1 MLLFIP
7 LLLLG
12 MGGIFLPAA
21 SDMKEYY
28 VTPTPAPNPDC
39 PPGKECHTLYEYA
52 RDNSSYFGNQT
63 NATLIFLSGVHN
75 LNRSLYIKEMNQ
87 LILTG
92 EKVVSNLENPE
103 VIVDCAE
110 CNITLYDMQEISI
123 QVLSLSFS
131 TKQFAGFT
139 IEKVNYFTQRNTS
152 INLKTYIIFYRVTSV
167 DIFQSEYING
177 TMEISELPERM
188 QMSIMECK
196 LTCLEILFS
205 YDRPGGI
212 LDINIKETNIVS
224 GVPSGVPSL
233 GWLAVVR
240 RDALSVVIGHI
251 TLVITQCNIS
261 SDSYSIYFL
270 TAGYLVPKSDIDV
283 MIEDTSFRDSQFP
296 ITLYGGFNTPNIVVI
311 IKKCEMLQTNTA
323 VAILADGSNIQLT
336 IQDSLIGY
344 ASHTGVHMSFGGSQM
359 LELTIQGTTIS
370 NCLTALELHQNS
382 ANSSLTMRL
391 QDSEII
397 NSSRGLG
404 MANQGETGQNYI
416 SITNS
421 KISNCEI
428 ALQLLVDSNSSLTM
442 KVQDSELVN
451 SSHGISVVN
460 RGESWQTD
468 ITIINSIISN
478 SRESGIEFPK
488 PDVQN
493 QLPKEGG
500 NLRMKVLD
508 SMIVKNQGRGLYIN
522 VPANTNFELVI
533 ENSVIANTSGI
544 SLEAYGDSDF
554 NRQQNLILDLRNVS
568 FVNNRDTSSTELTT
582 IKVAGISNKVL
593 VHDCLFQGNLGTPIK
608 MILGELYISGMT
620 KFSNNEGLQGGALSL
635 IFSKVYFANNTEV
648 VLENN
653 IALDTGGAIYV
664 QYVEDFDSCF
674 YQLPY
679 LSGEHGIDTQLT
691 FTNNKAGTGG
701 DDFYGAV
708 LRSNCSITADV
719 EGLTVTSNS
728 VYDKIFRF
736 TNSSRSS
743 LAPASMRVSLCS
755 PDNEPV
761 CDSSLRYILVL
772 ILLFYLCYLIS
783 RCVKWKRNHHS
794 KGQPVLRLRQHKSD
808 LRNDDYGG
816 RCCIL

>member
-28 VTPTPAPNPDC
+28 VTPTPAPYPDC
-39 PPGKECHTLYEYA
+39 PPGKECRTLYEYA

-63 NATLIFLSGVHN
+63 NASLIFLSGVHN

-177 TMEISELPERM
+177 TMEISELPELM

-224 GVPSGVPSL
+224 EVSSGD
-233 GWLAVVR
+233 WLAVER
-240 RDALSVVIGHI
+240 RDAFSVVIGHI
-251 TLVITQCNIS
+251 TLVITSCNIVT
-261 SDSYSIYFL
+261 DSYSIYFL
-270 TAGYLVPKSDIDV
+270 TVGSLIPKSDIDV
-283 MIEDTSFRDSQFP
+283 IIEDTSFRDSQFP

-311 IKKCEMLQTNTA
+311 IKNCEMLQTNTA
-323 VAILADGSNIQLT
+323 ITIFAVGSNIQLT
-336 IQDSLIGY
+336 IQDSLIGC
-344 ASHTGVHMSFGGSQM
+344 ASHTGVHMYIGGSQM
-359 LELTIQGTTIS
+359 VELTILGTTIS
-370 NCLTALELHQNS
+370 NCLTALELDLHS
-382 ANSSLTMRL
+382 AKNFSLTMRL

-404 MANQGETGQNYI
+404 MANQGQIGQNDI
-416 SITNS
+416 GLSVTNS

-488 PDVQN
+488 PNVQN
-493 QLPKEGG
+493 QLAKEGG

-508 SMIVKNQGRGLYIN
+508 SMIVKNRGRGLYIK
-522 VPANTNFELVI
+522 VPANTNFELSI

-554 NRQQNLILDLRNVS
+554 NSQQNLILDLRNVS
-568 FVNNRDTSSTELTT
+568 FVNNRDTSSTKLTT

-608 MILGELYISGMT
+608 MMLGELYISGMT
-620 KFSNNEGLQGGALSL
+620 KFSDNEGLQGGALSL

-664 QYVEDFDSCF
+664 QYVEEFDSCF

-679 LSGEHGIDTQLT
+679 LSGDHGIDTQLT

-701 DDFYGAV
+701 DDLYGAV

-728 VYDKIFRF
+728 VYDKIFSFYKFKSIF
-736 TNSSRSS
+736 TLTS
-743 LAPASMRVSLCS
+743 L
-755 PDNEPV
+755 NE
-761 CDSSLRYILVL
+761 SKLVQ
-772 ILLFYLCYLIS
+772 S
-783 RCVKWKRNHHS
+783 
-794 KGQPVLRLRQHKSD
+794 
-808 LRNDDYGG
+808 
-816 RCCIL
+816 

>member
-52 RDNSSYFGNQT
+52 RDNSSYFGNKT
-63 NATLIFLSGVHN
+63 NASLIFLNGVHN
-75 LNRSLYIKEMNQ
+75 LNRSLYIQEMNQ

-110 CNITLYDMQEISI
+110 CNITLYDMQEISL

-152 INLKTYIIFYRVTSV
+152 INLQTYIIFYRVTSV

-177 TMEISELPERM
+177 TMEISELPELM

-224 GVPSGVPSL
+224 EVSSG
-233 GWLAVVR
+233 GWLAVER
-240 RDALSVVIGHI
+240 RDAFSVVIGHI
-251 TLVITQCNIS
+251 TLVITRCNIVT
-261 SDSYSIYFL
+261 DSYSIYFL
-270 TAGYLVPKSDIDV
+270 TAGSLIPKSDIEV
-283 MIEDTSFRDSQFP
+283 IIEDTSFRDSQFP
-296 ITLYGGFNTPNIVVI
+296 ITLYGGFNTPNIIVI

-323 VAILADGSNIQLT
+323 VTIFADGSNIQLT

-344 ASHTGVHMSFGGSQM
+344 ASHTGVHMSIGGSQM
-359 LELTIQGTTIS
+359 LELNILGTTIS
-370 NCLTALELHQNS
+370 NCLTALELDQHS
-382 ANSSLTMRL
+382 AKNVSLTMRL

-404 MANQGETGQNYI
+404 MANQNDIGL

-493 QLPKEGG
+493 QLPKKGG

-508 SMIVKNQGRGLYIN
+508 SMIVKNRRRGLYIN
-522 VPANTNFELVI
+522 VPTNTTIELII

-554 NRQQNLILDLRNVS
+554 NSQQNLILNLRNVS
-568 FVNNRDTSSTELTT
+568 FVNNRDTSSTKLTT

-664 QYVEDFDSCF
+664 QYVEQFDSCF

-679 LSGEHGIDTQLT
+679 LSGDHGIDTQLT

-701 DDFYGAV
+701 DDLYGAV

-743 LAPASMRVSLCS
+743 LSPASMRVSLCS
-755 PDNEPV
+755 PDNESV
-761 CDSSLRYILVL
+761 CDSLLRYILAL

-783 RCVKWKRNHHS
+783 HCVKWKGNHHS
-794 KGQPVLRLRQHKSD
+794 KGQPVLRLHQHKSD
-808 LRNDDYGG
+808 LRNDDYVGH
-816 RCCIL
+816 CCIV